1 MGKKMMKIAI
11 MIGCLLAACLQQV
24 RAEPNESA
32 KFLINDAVS
41 LMDFGIYKL
50 ETDIKGLRN
59 DLTIR
64 FQPPHSSFVD
74 YDWDANKIVI
84 VLSYGDPG
92 NPPIKELKT
101 EITSVVAALKKNF
114 GVAPTGEPFQAGG
127 FSSMGDYFS
136 HRGYTKKNMPPNLRR
151 DIDHLVEIKI
161 IFYVQNY
168 SRYFECRNRLVGN
181 SSEEI
186 SCSGYLP

>member
-1 MGKKMMKIAI
+1 MMKIAI
-11 MIGCLLAACLQQV
+11 LTVCLLAAGLQQV
-24 RAEPNESA
+24 QAEPNESA
-32 KFLINDAVS
+32 KFLIHDAVS

-50 ETDIKGLRN
+50 ENDIKGLRD

-101 EITSVVAALKKNF
+101 EIRSVVATLKKNF
-114 GVAPTGEPFQAGG
+114 GIAPTGEPFQAGG
-127 FSSMGDYFS
+127 FSSVGDYFS
-136 HRGYTKKNMPPNLRR
+136 HRGYTKKNTPPNLRR
-151 DIDHLVEIKI
+151 EIDHLVEIKI

-168 SRYFECRNRLVGN
+168 SRYFECRNRLVG
-181 SSEEI
+181 SSIEETR
-186 SCSGYLP
+186 CTDYLP